1 MSTEQIVVPSK
12 AGVLE
17 TPQAPLVSTFVAVVL
32 GSSLIEFNEILFPPK
47 LTSLN
52 FWALVAVY
60 YGAFAT
66 WFGITTSSRGRAYT
80 DTFLARVWLM
90 SGIMML
96 VSYVGLMFFAV
107 RATDSLICFM
117 WGWVAVFFFYWASSY
132 FRYRDLRLPEPFGL
146 CAIHGSLALIAAIA
160 YSVLATAFPPVP
172 TFANWIFLFVAF
184 GIIASY
190 RTLLRVRRT
199 WQDVPNDC
207 KLQRANC

>member
-80 DTFLARVWLM
+80 DTFLARLWLTL
-90 SGIMML
+90 GVMML
-96 VSYVGLMFFAV
+96 VAYLGLMFFAV
-107 RATDSLICFM
+107 RATDSFIYYM
-117 WGWVAVFFFYWASSY
+117 WSWVAVFVLYVTNYYA
-132 FRYRDLRLPEPFGL
+132 RYRDLRLPEPFGL
-146 CAIHGSLALIAAIA
+146 CAIHGSLALVAAIV
-160 YSVLATAFPPVP
+160 YSIWATAFPPVP
-172 TFANWIFLFVAF
+172 TIANWIFVFIAF

-190 RTLLRVRRT
+190 RSLLRVRHT
-199 WQDVPNDC
+199 WQDVPHGR
-207 KLQRANC
+207 KLQMETK